1 MRILVT
7 GGAGYIGSH
16 TAKLLAAA
24 GHEPVI
30 FDDLSQGHEWAVK
43 WGPLERGSLSDPAR
57 LAEVFAGRKIDA
69 VVHFAANALVGESM
83 SNPAKYFQNNTV
95 GSLNLLNAM
104 REAGVDTIVFSSTCA
119 TYGDPVRVPID
130 ESHPQSPVN
139 PYGESK
145 LMVEKILRW
154 YGDSYGL
161 RWMALRYFNAAG
173 AAPDGEIGEDHDP
186 ESHLIP
192 LVIGAALG
200 TRPPVKIFGTDYPTP
215 DGTAVRD
222 YVHVMDLADA
232 HLRAIERLGAGH
244 AEPGDQPGYRPRPL
258 RQGGR
263 RHRGSRRRQAGA
275 GDRVAA
281 PAGDPPELVAAPD
294 SRARRARLDV
304 PLSRHRNHRPTRMG
318 VASKA
323 AASRAMRE
331 KTSRSSCCWWCCAR
345 S

>member
-16 TAKLLAAA
+16 TAKYLAAA

-43 WGPLERGSLSDPAR
+43 WGPLERGTLSDPAR
-57 LAEVFAGRKIDA
+57 LAQVFAARKIDA

-83 SNPAKYFQNNTV
+83 TNPAKYFQNNTV

-104 REAGVDTIVFSSTCA
+104 RDAGVETIVFSSTCA

-154 YGDSYGL
+154 YGESYRL

-200 TRPPVKIFGTDYPTP
+200 TRPAVKIFGTDYPTP

-232 HLRAIERLGAGH
+232 HLRAIERLRAGTTSQAINLGTGRGH
-244 AEPGDQPGYRPRPL
+244 SVREVIDTVARA
-258 RQGGR
+258 GR
-263 RHRGSRRRQAGA
+263 RPVPAIESARR
-275 GDRVAA
+275 
-281 PAGDPPELVAAPD
+281 PGDPPELVAAPT
-294 SRARRARLDV
+294 RARDVLDWTCAY
-304 PLSRHRNHRPTRMG
+304 PDIETI
-318 VASKA
+318 VAHA
-323 AASRAMRE
+323 WAWHE
-331 KTSRSSCCWWCCAR
+331 KQK
-345 S
+345 

>member
-1 MRILVT
+1 MRILIT

-24 GHEPVI
+24 GHEPVV

-57 LAEVFAGRKIDA
+57 LTEVFAGRKIDA

-83 SNPAKYFQNNTV
+83 TNPAKYFRNNTV

-104 REAGVDTIVFSSTCA
+104 QEGGVKTIVFSSTCA

-130 ESHPQSPVN
+130 ETHPQSPVN

-154 YGDSYGL
+154 YGDCYGL
-161 RWMALRYFNAAG
+161 QWMALRYFNAAG

-200 TRPPVKIFGTDYPTP
+200 NRPPVKIFGTDYPTT

-232 HLRAIERLGAGH
+232 HLRAIERLRAGTASQAINLGTGRGH
-244 AEPGDQPGYRPRPL
+244 SVKEVIDTVAHVGGKPVPAIESPRRP
-258 RQGGR
+258 
-263 RHRGSRRRQAGA
+263 
-275 GDRVAA
+275 
-281 PAGDPPELVAAPD
+281 GDPPELVAAPT
-294 SRARRARLDV
+294 RARDV
-304 PLSRHRNHRPTRMG
+304 LGWACQYPDIETIVRHAWAWHQKHG
-318 VASKA
+318 
-323 AASRAMRE
+323 
-331 KTSRSSCCWWCCAR
+331 
-345 S
+345 